1 LTISKVIIVGEYNEK
16 FNSLLELSLPI
27 ADIHVYPG
35 LEKHIKKKHADYLPY
50 VEKIPEII
58 SKPDYIGKHPTI
70 ENSIELIKVFEENI
84 LISINL
90 DIDKGYL
97 YVSSLYDVKQGKIE
111 RRLNSGRLVRF
122 E

>member
-1 LTISKVIIVGEYNEK
+1 MAIDTVVIVGEYNEK
-16 FNSLLELSLPI
+16 FNTLLELSLPI
-27 ADIHVYPG
+27 IDIHIYPG
-35 LEKHIKKKHADYLPY
+35 LEKHINKRHEEYLPY
-50 VEKIPEII
+50 IEK
-58 SKPDYIGKHPTI
+58 
-70 ENSIELIKVFEENI
+70 IELIKVFDENI

-90 DIDKGYL
+90 DVDKGYL

>member
-1 LTISKVIIVGEYNEK
+1 MTINKIIIVGVYNDK

-50 VEKIPEII
+50 VERIPEII

-70 ENSIELIKVFEENI
+70 ENSIELN
-84 LISINL
+84 NA
-90 DIDKGYL
+90 
-97 YVSSLYDVKQGKIE
+97 
-111 RRLNSGRLVRF
+111 RLCLT
-122 E
+122 